1 MVRGLVTEELSAMAD
16 EIASTLQ
23 RWSTEEGA
31 TIWKS
36 AVSVGDEDLMV
47 AVQAHDGRAL
57 KSLYLRYFGRL
68 VQFLLRFTAD
78 GGQIEAMIDDIF
90 VDVWRDAKEFRFT
103 SRVSA
108 WIFQSAY
115 RIAISSGG
123 RGPLRSLLLTDSQQS
138 KEQSDCGL
146 TGLSVEQLA
155 TVALAYQM
163 RFSLQEIG
171 MITSCSIDTINS
183 HMLQARSGLRDSVE
197 SGMSVTP

>member
-1 MVRGLVTEELSAMAD
+1 MAD

-36 AVSVGDEDLMV
+36 AVSMADDDLMV
-47 AVQAHDGRAL
+47 AVQAHDHRAL
-57 KSLYLRYFGRL
+57 TSLYLRYFGRL

-78 GGQIEAMIDDIF
+78 GEQIEGMIDGVF

-108 WIFQSAY
+108 WIFRFAY
-115 RIAISSGG
+115 RIAISSEG
-123 RGPLRSLLLTDSQQS
+123 RGSLRTLLSTDSQQLQ
-138 KEQSDCGL
+138 EQPDCGL
-146 TGLSVEQLA
+146 AGLSVEQLA

-163 RFSLQEIG
+163 RFSVQEIG

-197 SGMSVTP
+197 SGIPVTP

>member
-36 AVSVGDEDLMV
+36 AVSIGDEDLMV

-78 GGQIEAMIDDIF
+78 GEQIEDMIDDIF

>member
-1 MVRGLVTEELSAMAD
+1 MAD

-31 TIWKS
+31 SIWKS
-36 AVSVGDEDLMV
+36 AVSVGDDDLMV
-47 AVQAHDGRAL
+47 AVQAHDRRAL
-57 KSLYLRYFGRL
+57 KSLYLRYFERL

-78 GGQIEAMIDDIF
+78 GEQIEDMIDDVF

-108 WIFQSAY
+108 WIFQLAY
-115 RIAISSGG
+115 RLAISSGG
-123 RGPLRSLLLTDSQQS
+123 PRRTLLST
-138 KEQSDCGL
+138 DCGL

-183 HMLQARSGLRDSVE
+183 HMVQARSGLRDSPG
-197 SGMSVTP
+197 SGIQATP

>member
-1 MVRGLVTEELSAMAD
+1 MAD

-23 RWSTEEGA
+23 RWLTEEGA
-31 TIWKS
+31 TIWES
-36 AVSVGDEDLMV
+36 AVSIGDDDLMV
-47 AVQAHDGRAL
+47 AVQAHDRRAL
-57 KSLYLRYFGRL
+57 KSLYLRYFERL
-68 VQFLLRFTAD
+68 VRFLSRFTAD
-78 GGQIEAMIDDIF
+78 GEQIEDMIDDVF

-108 WIFQSAY
+108 WIFQFAY
-115 RIAISSGG
+115 RLAMSSGG
-123 RGPLRSLLLTDSQQS
+123 PRRALLSTDSQRLNG
-138 KEQSDCGL
+138 QSDCGL

-183 HMLQARSGLRDSVE
+183 HMVQARSGLRDSVG
-197 SGMSVTP
+197 SGMQATP

>member
-1 MVRGLVTEELSAMAD
+1 MAD

-31 TIWKS
+31 SIWKS
-36 AVSVGDEDLMV
+36 AVNIGDDDLMV

-57 KSLYLRYFGRL
+57 KSLYVRYFGRL
-68 VQFLLRFTAD
+68 VQFLVRFTAD
-78 GGQIEAMIDDIF
+78 GEQIEDMIDDVF

-108 WIFQSAY
+108 WIFRFAY
-115 RIAISSGG
+115 RIALGSAEP
-123 RGPLRSLLLTDSQQS
+123 RRTLLSVDSQHLN
-138 KEQSDCGL
+138 EPSDCGL
-146 TGLSVEQLA
+146 TGVSVEQLA

-183 HMLQARSGLRDSVE
+183 HMVQARSGLRDSSE
-197 SGMSVTP
+197 SGIQMTP

>member
-1 MVRGLVTEELSAMAD
+1 MAD

-36 AVSVGDEDLMV
+36 AVSIGDEDLMV
-47 AVQAHDGRAL
+47 AVQSHDGRAL

-78 GGQIEAMIDDIF
+78 GEQIEDMIDDIF
-90 VDVWRDAKEFRFT
+90 VDVWRDAKEFRST

-108 WIFQSAY
+108 WIFQFAY

-123 RGPLRSLLLTDSQQS
+123 RGPLRSLLSTDSQQS

-197 SGMSVTP
+197 SGMPATP

>member
-1 MVRGLVTEELSAMAD
+1 MAD

-36 AVSVGDEDLMV
+36 AVSIGDDDLMV
-47 AVQAHDGRAL
+47 AVRAHDHRAL

-78 GGQIEAMIDDIF
+78 GEQIEGMIDGVF

-103 SRVSA
+103 SRVSV
-108 WIFQSAY
+108 WIFRFAY
-115 RIAISSGG
+115 RIAISSEG
-123 RGPLRSLLLTDSQQS
+123 RGPLRTLLSTDSQQLQ
-138 KEQSDCGL
+138 EQPDCGV

-155 TVALAYQM
+155 TVALAYQL

-183 HMLQARSGLRDSVE
+183 HMLQARSGLRDSIE
-197 SGMSVTP
+197 SAIQ

>member
-1 MVRGLVTEELSAMAD
+1 MAD

-23 RWSTEEGA
+23 RWSAEEGA

-36 AVSVGDEDLMV
+36 AVSIGDDDLMV
-47 AVQAHDGRAL
+47 AVQAHDHRAL
-57 KSLYLRYFGRL
+57 TSLYLRYFGRL

-78 GGQIEAMIDDIF
+78 GEQIEGMIDGVF

-103 SRVSA
+103 SRVSV
-108 WIFQSAY
+108 WIFRFAY
-115 RIAISSGG
+115 RLAISSEG
-123 RGPLRSLLLTDSQQS
+123 RGPLRTRLSTDSQQLQ
-138 KEQSDCGL
+138 EQSDCGL

-171 MITSCSIDTINS
+171 MITSCSVDTVSS

-197 SGMSVTP
+197 SGIPVTP

>member
-1 MVRGLVTEELSAMAD
+1 MAD

-36 AVSVGDEDLMV
+36 AVSIGDEDLMA
-47 AVQAHDGRAL
+47 AVQAHDHLAL

-78 GGQIEAMIDDIF
+78 GEQIEGMIDGVF

-103 SRVSA
+103 SRVSV
-108 WIFQSAY
+108 WIFRFAY
-115 RIAISSGG
+115 RIAISSEG
-123 RGPLRSLLLTDSQQS
+123 RGSLRTLLSTDSQPPQ
-138 KEQSDCGL
+138 EQPDCGL

-197 SGMSVTP
+197 SGIPVTP

>member
-1 MVRGLVTEELSAMAD
+1 MAD

-23 RWSTEEGA
+23 RWPTEEGA
-31 TIWKS
+31 SIWKS
-36 AVSVGDEDLMV
+36 AVSVGDDDLMV

-68 VQFLLRFTAD
+68 VQFLVRFTAD
-78 GGQIEAMIDDIF
+78 GEQIEEMIDDVF

-103 SRVSA
+103 SQVSA
-108 WIFQSAY
+108 WIFRFAY
-115 RIAISSGG
+115 RIALGSAEP
-123 RGPLRSLLLTDSQQS
+123 RRTPLSVVSQHLN
-138 KEQSDCGL
+138 EPSDWGL

-163 RFSLQEIG
+163 RFSPQEIG

-183 HMLQARSGLRDSVE
+183 HMVQARSGLGDSIE
-197 SGMSVTP
+197 SGIQMTP

>member
-1 MVRGLVTEELSAMAD
+1 MAD

-31 TIWKS
+31 SIWKS
-36 AVSVGDEDLMV
+36 AVSMGDDDLMV
-47 AVQAHDGRAL
+47 AVQAHDGQAL

-78 GGQIEAMIDDIF
+78 GKQIEDMIDDVF
-90 VDVWRDAKEFRFT
+90 ADVWRDAKEFRFT

-108 WIFQSAY
+108 WIFRFAY
-115 RIAISSGG
+115 RIAISSEG
-123 RGPLRSLLLTDSQQS
+123 RLRTLLSTGSQQLN
-138 KEQSDCGL
+138 EQSDCGL
-146 TGLSVEQLA
+146 SGLSVEQLA
-155 TVALAYQM
+155 TLALAYQM

-183 HMLQARSGLRDSVE
+183 HMLQARSGPRDAVE
-197 SGMSVTP
+197 SGISVTP

>member
-1 MVRGLVTEELSAMAD
+1 MAD

-31 TIWKS
+31 ATWKS
-36 AVSVGDEDLMV
+36 AVSMGDDDLMV

-78 GGQIEAMIDDIF
+78 GKQIEDMIDDVF
-90 VDVWRDAKEFRFT
+90 ADVWRDAKEFRFT
-103 SRVSA
+103 SRVSV
-108 WIFQSAY
+108 WIFRFAY
-115 RIAISSGG
+115 RSAISFG
-123 RGPLRSLLLTDSQQS
+123 GPLRTLLSTGSQQLN
-138 KEQSDCGL
+138 EQSDCGL
-146 TGLSVEQLA
+146 SGLSVEQLA
-155 TVALAYQM
+155 TLALAYQM

-183 HMLQARSGLRDSVE
+183 HMLQARSGPRDAFE